1 MQGLLGSRGSDRRMR
16 GLGGTVANPGFTR
29 GRESSLPADSEQ
41 EDGPSPRPRGWGLR
55 PVLPLETSRAHPG
68 TALENGSSFGASCGL
83 QRWSQPS
90 SAPQQTQSRGP
101 VPERAEVQRCLPGG
115 AQHLH

>member
-29 GRESSLPADSEQ
+29 GRESSLPADSRRTALSH
-41 EDGPSPRPRGWGLR
+41 DPGAGGLR